1 MTILWNG
8 IGLVFCGLTAI
19 MILKETRKEFVPYIL
34 LTLCILVFL
43 MILPLLRETSEWIN
57 SSVVNTKY
65 SSCILK
71 AAGISILTE
80 VSSEI
85 CKACGE
91 NGIATYASCIG
102 KAEILFLTLPLFREL
117 TELAVGFMT

>member
-34 LTLCILVFL
+34 LTICILVFL
-43 MILPLLRETSEWIN
+43 MILPALQETSKWIN
-57 SSVVNTKY
+57 SIEINIKY
-65 SSCILK
+65 SSTILK
-71 AAGISILTE
+71 AAGIAILTE
-80 VSSEI
+80 ISSEL

-91 NGIATYASCIG
+91 NGISTYASVVG
-102 KAEILFLTLPLFREL
+102 KAEIICLTLPLFREL
-117 TELAVGFMT
+117 IELAVGLMS